1 MNLRKRQ
8 KRGTV
13 EVHTSALNDIMF
25 FLLLFFLL
33 ASAVANPNVVK
44 LFLPR
49 SSSGQSIPQKTINVS
64 ITKDLEYYVEKK
76 KVNAS
81 DLFQNIEVYQKAS
94 PDLTIILYADRTI
107 AIENVIDLTDIAN
120 KLKIKL
126 VLATE
131 TKKW

>member
-107 AIENVIDLTDIAN
+107 AIENVIELTDIAN

-131 TKKW
+131 TKK

>member
-1 MNLRKRQ
+1 MNLRKRN
-8 KRGTV
+8 RRPAV

-33 ASAVANPNVVK
+33 ASAVVNPNVVK

-49 SSSGQSIPQKTINVS
+49 SSSGQAVPQKTINVS
-64 ITKDLEYYVEKK
+64 ITKDLEYFVEKE
-76 KVNAS
+76 KVAY
-81 DLFQNIEVYQKAS
+81 DQLFARIEAYQKVS
-94 PDLTIILYADRTI
+94 PDMTIILFADRSI
-107 AIENVIDLTDIAN
+107 AIENVVDITDIAN

-131 TKKW
+131 TKK

>member
-8 KRGTV
+8 RGNV

-64 ITKDLEYYVEKK
+64 ITKDLEYFVEKK
-76 KVNAS
+76 QVNAAN
-81 DLFQNIEVYQKAS
+81 LFQEIELYQKAS
-94 PDLTIILYADRTI
+94 RDLTIILYADRTI
-107 AIENVIDLTDIAN
+107 AIENVIELTDIAN

-131 TKKW
+131 TKK

>member
-1 MNLRKRQ
+1 MNLRKR
-8 KRGTV
+8 KKANV
-13 EVHTSALNDIMF
+13 EVNTSALNDIMF

-64 ITKDLEYYVEKK
+64 ITKDLEYFVEKK
-76 KVNAS
+76 QVAPS
-81 DLFQNIEVYQKAS
+81 QLYQSIEAYQKAS

-107 AIENVIDLTDIAN
+107 AIENVIELTDIAN
-120 KLKIKL
+120 KLKVRL

-131 TKKW
+131 TKK

>member
-64 ITKDLEYYVEKK
+64 ITKDLEYFVEKK
-76 KVNAS
+76 KVNAAN
-81 DLFQNIEVYQKAS
+81 LFQNIEVYQKAS

-107 AIENVIDLTDIAN
+107 AIENVIELTDIAN
-120 KLKIKL
+120 KLKVKL

-131 TKKW
+131 TKK

>member
-8 KRGTV
+8 RGSV

-64 ITKDLEYYVEKK
+64 ITKDLEYFVEKK
-76 KVNAS
+76 QVNAS
-81 DLFQNIEVYQKAS
+81 DLYQNIEVYQKAS

-107 AIENVIDLTDIAN
+107 AIENVIELTDIAN

-131 TKKW
+131 TKK

>member
-8 KRGTV
+8 RGSV

-64 ITKDLEYYVEKK
+64 ITKDLEYFVEKK
-76 KVNAS
+76 QVNAS
-81 DLFQNIEVYQKAS
+81 DLFQNIEIYQKAS

-107 AIENVIDLTDIAN
+107 AIENVIELTDIAN

-131 TKKW
+131 TKK

>member
-1 MNLRKRQ
+1 MNLRKRN
-8 KRGTV
+8 RRPAV

-33 ASAVANPNVVK
+33 ASAVVNPNVVK

-49 SSSGQSIPQKTINVS
+49 SSSGQAVPQKTINVS
-64 ITKDLEYYVEKK
+64 ITKDLEYFVEKQ
-76 KVNAS
+76 KVPY
-81 DLFQNIEVYQKAS
+81 DQLYQRIETYQKTS
-94 PDLTIILYADRTI
+94 PDLTIILFADRTI
-107 AIENVIDLTDIAN
+107 AIENVVDITDIAN

-131 TKKW
+131 TKK

>member
-1 MNLRKRQ
+1 MNLKKRQ
-8 KRGTV
+8 RGNV

-76 KVNAS
+76 QVS
-81 DLFQNIEVYQKAS
+81 SEDLYQSIEVYQRAS

-107 AIENVIDLTDIAN
+107 AIENVIELTDIAN
-120 KLKIKL
+120 KLKVKL

-131 TKKW
+131 TKK

>member
-1 MNLRKRQ
+1 MNLRTRKRPH
-8 KRGTV
+8 V

-33 ASAVANPNVVK
+33 ASAVVNPNVVK

-49 SSSGQSIPQKTINVS
+49 SSSGQASPQKTINVS
-64 ITKDLEYYVEKK
+64 ITKELTYFVEKEQVPFEQLEQK
-76 KVNAS
+76 IAIYQQGNS
-81 DLFQNIEVYQKAS
+81 DLTV
-94 PDLTIILYADRTI
+94 ILYADNSI
-107 AIENVIDLTDIAN
+107 AIQNIVSLTDIAN

-131 TKKW
+131 AKK

>member
-64 ITKDLEYYVEKK
+64 ITKDLEYFVEKK

-131 TKKW
+131 TKK

>member
-8 KRGTV
+8 RGNV

-49 SSSGQSIPQKTINVS
+49 SNSGQSIPQKTINVS

-76 KVNAS
+76 QVDEAN
-81 DLFQNIEVYQKAS
+81 LFQSIETYQKAA

-107 AIENVIDLTDIAN
+107 AIENVIELTDIAN
-120 KLKIKL
+120 KLKVKL

-131 TKKW
+131 TKK

>member
-64 ITKDLEYYVEKK
+64 ITKDLEYFVEKK

>member
-1 MNLRKRQ
+1 MNLRKRN
-8 KRGTV
+8 RRPAV

-33 ASAVANPNVVK
+33 ASAVVNPNVVK

-49 SSSGQSIPQKTINVS
+49 SSSGQAVPQKTINVS
-64 ITKDLEYYVEKK
+64 ITKDLEYFVEKQ
-76 KVNAS
+76 KVPY
-81 DLFQNIEVYQKAS
+81 DQLYQRIESYQKTS
-94 PDLTIILYADRTI
+94 PDLTIILFADRTI
-107 AIENVIDLTDIAN
+107 AIENVVDITDIAN

-131 TKKW
+131 TKK

>member
-8 KRGTV
+8 RPHV

-33 ASAVANPNVVK
+33 ASAVVNPNVVK

-49 SSSGQSIPQKTINVS
+49 SNSGQAIPQKTITLS
-64 ITKDLEYYVEKK
+64 INKELEYFVEKE
-76 KVNAS
+76 KVPFEA
-81 DLFQNIEVYQKAS
+81 LEAKILPYQQAS
-94 PDLTIILYADRTI
+94 PDLTIILYADKSI
-107 AIENVIDLTDIAN
+107 AIENVVNLTDIAN

-131 TKKW
+131 TKK

>member
-1 MNLRKRQ
+1 MNLRKR
-8 KRGTV
+8 KRGAV

-49 SSSGQSIPQKTINVS
+49 SSSGQAIPKKTINVS
-64 ITKDLEYYVEKK
+64 ITKNLEYFVEKEPV
-76 KVNAS
+76 KVEQLS
-81 DLFQNIEVYQKAS
+81 QKIQVYQQAS
-94 PDLTIILYADRTI
+94 PDLTVILYADRTI
-107 AIENVIDLTDIAN
+107 AIENVVNITDIAN
-120 KLKIKL
+120 KLNIKV

-131 TKKW
+131 TKK

>member
-8 KRGTV
+8 RGHV
-13 EVHTSALNDIMF
+13 EVNTSALNDIMF

-49 SSSGQSIPQKTINVS
+49 SDSGQSIPQKTINVS

-76 KVNAS
+76 QVNAS
-81 DLFQNIEVYQKAS
+81 NLFKSIEVYQKAS

-107 AIENVIDLTDIAN
+107 AIENVIELTDIAN
-120 KLKIKL
+120 KLKVKL

-131 TKKW
+131 TKK

>member
-1 MNLRKRQ
+1 MK
-8 KRGTV
+8 KT
-13 EVHTSALNDIMF
+13 
-25 FLLLFFLL
+25 LLLLTTCL
-33 ASAVANPNVVK
+33 IGMMSQAQTEKMPTIAVANPNVVK

-131 TKKW
+131 TKK

>member
-1 MNLRKRQ
+1 MNLRKR
-8 KRGTV
+8 KKANV
-13 EVHTSALNDIMF
+13 EVNTSALNDIMF

-49 SSSGQSIPQKTINVS
+49 SSSGQSIPQKTVNVS
-64 ITKDLEYYVEKK
+64 ITKDLEYFVEKQP
-76 KVNAS
+76 VAAS
-81 DLFQNIEVYQKAS
+81 ELYQRLEVYQKAA

-107 AIENVIDLTDIAN
+107 AIENVVDLTDIAN
-120 KLKIKL
+120 KLKVKL

-131 TKKW
+131 TKK

>member
-8 KRGTV
+8 RGNV

-49 SSSGQSIPQKTINVS
+49 SNSGQSIPQKTINVS

-76 KVNAS
+76 QVDAANLLPS
-81 DLFQNIEVYQKAS
+81 IEAYQKAA

-107 AIENVIDLTDIAN
+107 AIENVIELTDIAN
-120 KLKIKL
+120 KLKVKL

-131 TKKW
+131 TKK

>member
-8 KRGTV
+8 RGNV

-76 KVNAS
+76 QIDAANLLQS
-81 DLFQNIEVYQKAS
+81 IEVYQKAA

-107 AIENVIDLTDIAN
+107 AIENVIELTDIAN
-120 KLKIKL
+120 KLKVRL

-131 TKKW
+131 TKK

>member
-8 KRGTV
+8 RPHV

-33 ASAVANPNVVK
+33 ASAVVNPNVVK

-49 SSSGQSIPQKTINVS
+49 SNSGQAVPQKTINVS
-64 ITKDLEYYVEKK
+64 ITKELTYFVEKEQVPFEQLESK
-76 KVNAS
+76 I
-81 DLFQNIEVYQKAS
+81 LPYQQAN
-94 PDLTIILYADRTI
+94 PDLTIILYADKSI
-107 AIENVIDLTDIAN
+107 AIENIVNLTDIAN

-131 TKKW
+131 TKK

>member
-8 KRGTV
+8 RGNV

-76 KVNAS
+76 QVDAANLLQS
-81 DLFQNIEVYQKAS
+81 IEVYQKAA

-107 AIENVIDLTDIAN
+107 AIENVIELTDIAN
-120 KLKIKL
+120 KLKVKL

-131 TKKW
+131 TKK

>member
-64 ITKDLEYYVEKK
+64 ITKDLEYFVEKK

-81 DLFQNIEVYQKAS
+81 ALFQSIEVYQKAS

-107 AIENVIDLTDIAN
+107 AIENVIELTDIAN
-120 KLKIKL
+120 KLKVKL

-131 TKKW
+131 TKK

>member
-107 AIENVIDLTDIAN
+107 SIENVIYLTDIAN

-131 TKKW
+131 TKK

>member
-1 MNLRKRQ
+1 MNLRKR
-8 KRGTV
+8 KKANV
-13 EVHTSALNDIMF
+13 EVNTSALNDIMF

-49 SSSGQSIPQKTINVS
+49 SSSGQSIPQKTVNVS
-64 ITKDLEYYVEKK
+64 ITKDLEYFVEKQP
-76 KVNAS
+76 VAAS
-81 DLFQNIEVYQKAS
+81 ELYQRIEVYQKAA

-107 AIENVIDLTDIAN
+107 AIENVVDLTDIAN
-120 KLKIKL
+120 KLKVKL

-131 TKKW
+131 TKK

>member
-1 MNLRKRQ
+1 MNLRKR
-8 KRGTV
+8 KRGNV

-33 ASAVANPNVVK
+33 ASAVVNPNVVK

-49 SSSGQSIPQKTINVS
+49 SSSGQAMPQKTINVS
-64 ITKDLEYYVEKK
+64 ITKDLEYYVEKEP
-76 KVNAS
+76 VAA
-81 DLFQNIEVYQKAS
+81 DQLYQRIEAYQKAS

-107 AIENVIDLTDIAN
+107 AIENVINLTDIAN

-131 TKKW
+131 TKQ

>member
-94 PDLTIILYADRTI
+94 PDLTIILYADRSI
-107 AIENVIDLTDIAN
+107 AIENVIELTDIAN

-131 TKKW
+131 TKK

>member
-8 KRGTV
+8 RGSV

-64 ITKDLEYYVEKK
+64 ITKDLEYFVEKK
-76 KVNAS
+76 QVNAS
-81 DLFQNIEVYQKAS
+81 DLFQNIEIYQKAS
-94 PDLTIILYADRTI
+94 SDLTIILYADRTI
-107 AIENVIDLTDIAN
+107 AIENVIELTDIAN

-131 TKKW
+131 TKK

>member
-8 KRGTV
+8 RGHV
-13 EVHTSALNDIMF
+13 EVNTSALNDIMF

-49 SSSGQSIPQKTINVS
+49 SDSGQSIPQKTVNVS
-64 ITKDLEYYVEKK
+64 ITKDLEYFVEKK
-76 KVNAS
+76 QVSAAN
-81 DLFQNIEVYQKAS
+81 LFQSLETYQKAS

-107 AIENVIDLTDIAN
+107 AIENVIELTDIAN
-120 KLKIKL
+120 KLKVKL

-131 TKKW
+131 TKK